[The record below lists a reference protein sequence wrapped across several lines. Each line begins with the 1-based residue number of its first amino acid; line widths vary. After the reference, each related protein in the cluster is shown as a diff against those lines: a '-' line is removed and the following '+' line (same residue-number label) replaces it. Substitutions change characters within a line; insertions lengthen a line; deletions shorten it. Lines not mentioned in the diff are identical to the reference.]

1 MPQDGQRRRCAIR
14 AICVADIHVNSKR
27 LPIYEQLLDDITTL
41 AVHYRCKFVFF
52 LGDLWHE
59 KHGVDSKVLNLC
71 FRAFQ
76 NARAQGVV
84 WVLLRGNHEIE
95 VKSKPHETLLSLFS
109 GPAVAINKPAIIRFD
124 GVSIAWMPWYM
135 GGNFRL
141 LCRRVTDRL
150 RTVPGKH
157 ILFAHVGLDE
167 GSISA
172 SNHYRVPQ
180 NVRLRDLFPDFYD
193 LICLGDYHATQQ
205 LADNVL
211 YLGCPIPHMF
221 GDAKQQGV
229 WMLEAT
235 DTSVRLTDIDLLFTY
250 PEFHTLIIKDEGD
263 LLRVVPNTVDQY
275 KLKIPAHLMP
285 MAVDLAMKPN
295 VTLDIETSPTDDPV
309 TLGRLQGVDKTD
321 YLAVIAHWV
330 KSSGLNKEH
339 ESEAIRWFRLAQ
351 ERTYGK

>member
-1 MPQDGQRRRCAIR
+1 MR
-14 AICVADIHVNSKR
+14 AILCADIHVHPRR
-27 LPIYEQLLDDITTL
+27 LEIYEQLLDDITTL
-41 AVHYRCKFVFF
+41 AVHHRCKFVYF

-59 KHGVDSKVLNLC
+59 KHGVVPAVFCLLD
-71 FRAFQ
+71 RALRK
-76 NARAQGVV
+76 ARQRGVV

-95 VKSKPHETLLSLFS
+95 VKSKPHRTLLQLFGGCS
-109 GPAVAINKPAIIRFD
+109 APVIRPAIHRFD
-124 GVSIAWMPWYM
+124 GVTIAWLPWYM
-135 GGNFRL
+135 GPTFKSAARML
-141 LCRRVTDRL
+141 TDRL
-150 RTVPGKH
+150 RLIPGKH
-157 ILFAHVGLDE
+157 ILLSHVGLDE

-205 LADNVL
+205 LADNVI

-221 GDAKQQGV
+221 GDVRQQGV
-229 WMLEAT
+229 WLLEAT

-250 PEFHTLIIKDEGD
+250 PEFHTMIIREEGD
-263 LLRVVPNTVDQY
+263 LLRVVPNDVDQY

-285 MAVDLAMKPN
+285 MAVDLAMRPN
-295 VTLDIETSPTDDPV
+295 VVLDIETSPTDDPV

-330 KSSGLNKEH
+330 KSSGLSKEH
-339 ESEAIRWFRLAQ
+339 EKEAVRWFRLAQ